1 MRHPNT
7 FKGLALLNV
16 YVKKRDEK
24 EENRAEDERERER
37 ERERNT
43 KQQQTT
49 EKKTHVRRKKQQ
61 TRETKTNV
69 RRKKLVPI
77 IFPRQQEL
85 WNSAANPDPPRTR
98 TWNLR
103 LRRPTPYPLGQRAIT
118 FFSLKEKIVHS
129 LCSYIYICIC
139 CICIYFNT
147 HTHIYIIY
155 ISINYTHTI

>member
-16 YVKKRDEK
+16 YMKKEGRKRK

-37 ERERNT
+37 EMNT

-129 LCSYIYICIC
+129 LCSYIYIY
-139 CICIYFNT
+139 IYVYAVSVYISTLT
-147 HTHIYIIY
+147 HTYILYIYL
-155 ISINYTHTI
+155 